1 LVTKAQYSKKVMDLF
16 KKPKNMG
23 KIKDA
28 DGVGTVGNPVCGDL
42 MTMYIKIGEK
52 AGKKIITDV
61 KVETF
66 GCVAAI
72 ATSSIM
78 TEMIKGKTLE
88 QAEKVSNAAVA
99 EALGGLPPVKM
110 HCSVLAADAFKAA
123 LKDYK
128 KKKGLLSKEEK
139 KEEVEKE
146 HDHNVCPACGH
157 ETKEKDKF
165 CSYCG
170 HGLKA
175 G

>member
-1 LVTKAQYSKKVMDLF
+1 
-16 KKPKNMG
+16 MG

-28 DGVGTVGNPVCGDL
+28 DGMGTVGNPVCGDL

-52 AGKKIITDV
+52 GGKKIIEDV

-88 QAEKVSNAAVA
+88 EAEKVSNQAVA
-99 EALGGLPPVKM
+99 EALGGLPLIKM
-110 HCSVLAADAFKAA
+110 HCSVLAADAFRAA
-123 LKDYK
+123 LRDYK
-128 KKKGLLSKEEK
+128 KKKGILTKEEM
-139 KEEVEKE
+139 KEEE
-146 HDHNVCPACGH
+146 HEHGVCPACGH
-157 ETKEKDKF
+157 ETRPGDKF

-170 HGLKA
+170 HGLA
-175 G
+175 GD